1 MSNKKLLKEIIKQ
14 ILDAINEE
22 QAILWKYEDQ
32 IPQIELDLIMEN
44 IRKLYDNFHLLN
56 KGNQKTVPSS
66 ETNIN
71 IGFTKKPT
79 TQTISPEPEDM
90 TEPVHQTPDEIVLEV
105 ETIEE
110 KPVEAEPIKEMP
122 DSQSSSFDLFSEGE
136 MMVVD
141 KYKTPENTIHN
152 NGSKEVDDDSIAA
165 KIQHTPIND
174 LKAYIGINDRFIF
187 INELFHGNMNEYSKA
202 IDDLNSFENS
212 EGAVKY
218 LGELKEQNNIIEE
231 LDSFKRL
238 QDFVERK
245 YL

>member
-22 QAILWKYEDQ
+22 QTILWKYKDQ

-122 DSQSSSFDLFSEGE
+122 DS
-136 MMVVD
+136 
-141 KYKTPENTIHN
+141 
-152 NGSKEVDDDSIAA
+152 
-165 KIQHTPIND
+165 
-174 LKAYIGINDRFIF
+174 
-187 INELFHGNMNEYSKA
+187 
-202 IDDLNSFENS
+202 
-212 EGAVKY
+212 
-218 LGELKEQNNIIEE
+218 
-231 LDSFKRL
+231 
-238 QDFVERK
+238 
-245 YL
+245 

>member
-14 ILDAINEE
+14 VLDAINEE

-32 IPQIELDLIMEN
+32 IPQIEVDLIMEN

-56 KGNQKTVPSS
+56 KENQKAAPSS
-66 ETNIN
+66 EVNIN
-71 IGFTKKPT
+71 IGFTKKTT
-79 TQTISPEPEDM
+79 TQPIGPEAEDVI
-90 TEPVHQTPDEIVLEV
+90 EPIHQIPDEIVLQV

-110 KPVEAEPIKEMP
+110 KPAEAEPIKEMP

-136 MMVVD
+136 MMVAD
-141 KYKTPENTIHN
+141 KYKTPENTVHD
-152 NGSKEVDDDSIAA
+152 NGSKEVDNDSIAA

-187 INELFHGNMNEYSKA
+187 INELFHGNMNAYSKA
-202 IDDLNSFENS
+202 IDDLNSCENS
-212 EGAVKY
+212 EGAIEY
-218 LGELKEQNNIIEE
+218 LGELKKQNNMIEE

-238 QDFVERK
+238 HDFVQRK